1 MKFQIFPHQF
11 QMKIILCYIQ
21 REIILNIKIK
31 LYIFDSNVIYEIQC
45 CGSQFTCIAYKRH
58 IQMNFEFP
66 CKKKQHKR

>member
-11 QMKIILCYIQ
+11 QMKTILCYIQ

-45 CGSQFTCIAYKRH
+45 CGFQFTCVAYK
-58 IQMNFEFP
+58 
-66 CKKKQHKR
+66 